1 MHAYKNR
8 RTLQLP
14 SKYPRSLPVSLVLA
28 CDSLYTCVQVSR
40 TDANVLFEL
49 NPQDMEVIKQMNY
62 SAVLPEVKVMIM
74 TLTAI
79 SHGHDS

>member
-1 MHAYKNR
+1 
-8 RTLQLP
+8 
-14 SKYPRSLPVSLVLA
+14 
-28 CDSLYTCVQVSR
+28 VQVSR